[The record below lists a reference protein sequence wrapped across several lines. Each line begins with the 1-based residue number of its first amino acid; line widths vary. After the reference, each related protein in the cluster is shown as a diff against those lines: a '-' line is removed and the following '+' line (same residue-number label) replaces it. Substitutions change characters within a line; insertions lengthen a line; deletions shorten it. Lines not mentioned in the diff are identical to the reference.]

1 CRFVTRRYIMTSTVQ
16 TEMFTIKVT
25 KHTKPNAIFISL
37 HICAIIP
44 QSVILIDKSAV
55 KKGGSRS
62 PM

>member
-1 CRFVTRRYIMTSTVQ
+1 MTSTVQ

-55 KKGGSRS
+55 KKEEVDRRCNNQYSRAS
-62 PM
+62 S

>member
-1 CRFVTRRYIMTSTVQ
+1 MTSTVQ